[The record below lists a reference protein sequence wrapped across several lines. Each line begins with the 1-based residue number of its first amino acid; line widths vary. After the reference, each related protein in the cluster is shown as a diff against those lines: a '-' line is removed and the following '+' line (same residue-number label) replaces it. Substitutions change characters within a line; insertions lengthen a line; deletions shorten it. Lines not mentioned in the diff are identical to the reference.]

1 MTNTSKKSTDS
12 FFVRFSSILLI
23 QIIFIFV
30 SFALLFLFP
39 VKEEVKNANRLKV
52 QESFDV
58 IGQQIEEK
66 IQSERLVNKLHVVEP
81 IIQNV
86 LFQMFRE
93 EQVDAAIL
101 FGRDHHEVPIP
112 LVSFGKFKESADAD
126 NSSEIYELIQTDYLN
141 FELNKNTNELTQ
153 SIPNT
158 KNAIYYYNFQHNNIT
173 YVLVTVLT
181 HDYLVTSKNKV
192 FYVFILLFLG
202 SILISLLTVYF
213 FDKRFHRP
221 LYTLI
226 QEFHSASGG
235 GLGHIKGI
243 QVDAELQKLAAAFN
257 KMSDALDEHQ
267 KEIDS
272 KNQNLKHTYSELISS
287 KDFLQNVINSSGN
300 SIITTDSDGLIKIF
314 NNTATTEFGLS
325 TEKAKGRNV
334 NDFFANKIDL
344 SQKEFETDE
353 FETVCYK
360 QDGTIFPAYL
370 TITPIYNEGKEITS
384 FIFRVR
390 DITESKS
397 LHETMIRM
405 DRYYT
410 KGEMAGDI
418 AHEINNFLAIL
429 SGNIELM
436 PLLLKKNDPEKIDK
450 KLELMKTTVDRIVKF
465 TDGLLEAND
474 GKASFAQCSM
484 NDVITMVIDFL
495 QPQNKFDFI
504 TIEKDVSDS
513 IPIVEVD
520 IGQVQQLLI
529 NLVYNAAEAMQ
540 EKKEDNKIMISACLK
555 SSAEEKSVVVT
566 IADNGPGVEKEK
578 EEILFVRRFT
588 TKATGHGIG
597 LVSCKQ
603 IIDNHQGT
611 ISYRYDNGARFEFDI
626 PIIKRVKTVET
637 DVPDQAGVTV

>member
-30 SFALLFLFP
+30 SFALLFLYP
-39 VKEEVKNANRLKV
+39 VKEEIKNANRLKV

-58 IGQQIEEK
+58 IDKQIAEK
-66 IQSERLVNKLHVVEP
+66 IQSESLVNNLQSVEP
-81 IIQNV
+81 IIKNV

-93 EQVDAAIL
+93 DQIDAAIL
-101 FGRDHHEVPIP
+101 FGKDHHNVAIP
-112 LVSFGKFKESADAD
+112 LITFGKFQESADAY
-126 NSSEIYELIQTDYLN
+126 NNNEIYDLIQTDYLN

-158 KNAIYYYNFQHNNIT
+158 KNAVYYYNFLHNDIT

-181 HDYLVTSKNKV
+181 HDYLVTSKDKV

-226 QEFHSASGG
+226 QEFHSASDGG
-235 GLGHIKGI
+235 IGHIKGI
-243 QVDAELQKLAAAFN
+243 QVDAELQKLATAFN

-287 KDFLQNVINSSGN
+287 KDFLKNVINSSGN
-300 SIITTDSDGLIKIF
+300 SIITTDRDGLIKIF

-325 TEKAKGRNV
+325 PEMAKGRNV
-334 NDFFANKIDL
+334 NEFFANKLDL
-344 SQKEFETDE
+344 SQTEFETGE

-370 TITPIYNEGKEITS
+370 TITPVYNETKEITS

-474 GKASFAQCSM
+474 GRASFAQCSL
-484 NDVITMVIDFL
+484 NDVLTMVIDFL

-504 TIEKDVSDS
+504 TIEKDISDS

-520 IGQVQQLLI
+520 IGQMQQLLI
-529 NLVYNAAEAMQ
+529 NLIYNAAEAMQ
-540 EKKEDNKIMISACLK
+540 EKKEDNKIMISADVTSTGEQK
-555 SSAEEKSVVVT
+555 SIVVT
-566 IADNGPGVEKEK
+566 IADNGPGVDKEK
-578 EEILFVRRFT
+578 EELLFVRRFT
-588 TKATGHGIG
+588 TKTTGHGIG

-611 ISYRYDNGARFEFDI
+611 ISYRYENGARFEIVI
-626 PIIKRVKTVET
+626 PLIKRVEAHKSDLSNRST
-637 DVPDQAGVTV
+637 VTV